1 MYNNVLLRGDNMNE
15 LDLFLSNINQ
25 NTDEDYKESISLYNL
40 VNTFN
45 KLLLSFKSEYTKL
58 EKLEL
63 GKEINIIDF
72 IKNDNNLRII
82 DMILYKPNM
91 VNDSYT
97 HLYLRELNGVSLPF
111 ITSDVNIHSDNG
123 YYHEVIKIPAK
134 LVKKYLDLFEKH
146 ELLFELYHYLKN
158 NFIVNSESVNIH
170 TRIDSVNNS
179 LDKITGIKIE
189 IDNYYLQQEDHIDIK
204 FDLEN
209 NLKVDLSESSIRL
222 NNKSIKT
229 NENTY
234 LDILKNLYISSRH
247 LENEVNDKSKIK
259 KLINNY

>member
-1 MYNNVLLRGDNMNE
+1 
-15 LDLFLSNINQ
+15 
-25 NTDEDYKESISLYNL
+25 
-40 VNTFN
+40 
-45 KLLLSFKSEYTKL
+45 
-58 EKLEL
+58 
-63 GKEINIIDF
+63 
-72 IKNDNNLRII
+72 
-82 DMILYKPNM
+82 MILYKPNM

-158 NFIVNSESVNIH
+158 NFIVNSDSVNIH

-229 NENTY
+229 NENMY
-234 LDILKNLYISSRH
+234 LDILKNVYISSRH
-247 LENEVNDKSKIK
+247 LENEANDNSKIK